1 MLSLIL
7 IRHGETDWN
16 TQQRIQ
22 GQRDLPLNETGRRQA
37 LNLRPML
44 ATAFT
49 ESAAPVHVLSSDL
62 QRALQTAQIAINGQ
76 GAIETDLRLREINY
90 GEWEGLDRP
99 ALEQRCPAEATRWF
113 RGDDFDFKPHGGE
126 SLRELHQRLEAFH
139 QAVILP
145 LIQPQPQ
152 RVIIFTHGAA
162 LMAYLNVILQARAR
176 FATDN
181 GALSE
186 IILRPDA
193 LPEVAQF
200 NMLPQHI
207 SLLYPLPQHS

>member
-16 TQQRIQ
+16 NQQRIQ
-22 GQRDLPLNETGRRQA
+22 GQRDLPLNETGRQQA
-37 LNLRPML
+37 HDLLPVL
-44 ATAFT
+44 APAFAK
-49 ESAAPVHVLSSDL
+49 SAVPVRVLSSDL
-62 QRALQTAQIAINGQ
+62 RRALQTAQIAINGL
-76 GAIETDLRLREINY
+76 ADIETDTRLREINY

-99 ALEQRCPAEATRWF
+99 TLEQHSPAEAVHWF

-126 SLRELHQRLEAFH
+126 SLQELHERMSAFH
-139 QAVILP
+139 KDVILP
-145 LIQPQPQ
+145 LIQLQPQ

-200 NMLPQHI
+200 NTLPRFSPTLY
-207 SLLYPLPQHS
+207 SLAGR

>member
-22 GQRDLPLNETGRRQA
+22 GQRDLPLNETGRQQA
-37 LNLRPML
+37 RDLQPVLMP
-44 ATAFT
+44 AFT
-49 ESAAPVHVLSSDL
+49 ESAAPVRVLCSDL
-62 QRALQTAQIAINGQ
+62 QRALQTAQIAVNGQ
-76 GAIETDLRLREINY
+76 ADIETDTRLREIDY

-99 ALEQRCPAEATRWF
+99 TLEQRCPVEAVRWF
-113 RGDDFDFKPHGGE
+113 RGDDFAFKPHGGE
-126 SLRELHQRLEAFH
+126 SLQELHQRMAAFH
-139 QAVILP
+139 HDVILP
-145 LIQPQPQ
+145 LTQPTPQ

-186 IILRPDA
+186 IILRSGA

-200 NMLPQHI
+200 NMLPR
-207 SLLYPLPQHS
+207 SSPTLYALAGR

>member
-22 GQRDLPLNETGRRQA
+22 GQCDLPLNEIGRRQA
-37 LNLRPML
+37 RDLQPVL
-44 ATAFT
+44 ATAFA
-49 ESAAPVHVLSSDL
+49 EPAVPARVISSDL
-62 QRALQTAQIAINGQ
+62 QRALQTAQIAINGL
-76 GAIETDLRLREINY
+76 ADIETDTRLREINY
-90 GEWEGLDRP
+90 GEWEGLDRRT
-99 ALEQRCPAEATRWF
+99 LEQRCPAEAARWF
-113 RGDDFDFKPHGGE
+113 RGDDFVFNPHGGE
-126 SLRELHQRLEAFH
+126 SLEELHQRMAAFH
-139 QAVILP
+139 EDVILP
-145 LIQPQPQ
+145 MIQPHAQ

-186 IILRPDA
+186 IILRSSA

-200 NMLPQHI
+200 NMVPQFVPA
-207 SLLYPLPQHS
+207 LYPLS

>member
-22 GQRDLPLNETGRRQA
+22 GQRDLPLNETGRQQA
-37 LNLRPML
+37 RDLQPVL
-44 ATAFT
+44 APAFAGST
-49 ESAAPVHVLSSDL
+49 VKVRVLSSDL
-62 QRALQTAQIAINGQ
+62 QRALQTAQIAVH
-76 GAIETDLRLREINY
+76 ALAEIETDTRLREINY
-90 GEWEGLDRP
+90 GEWEGHDRRT
-99 ALEQRCPAEATRWF
+99 LEQRCPAEAVRWF
-113 RGDDFDFKPHGGE
+113 RGDDFAFKPHGGE
-126 SLRELHQRLEAFH
+126 SLRELHQRMSAFH

-145 LIQPQPQ
+145 LIQPRPQ
-152 RVIIFTHGAA
+152 RVILFTHGAA

-186 IILRPDA
+186 IILRA
-193 LPEVAQF
+193 GTLPEVAQF
-200 NMLPQHI
+200 NVLPQHI
-207 SLLYPLPQHS
+207 SMLYPLS